1 MSRMVAIVGR
11 PNVGKSTFFNRL
23 IGKKFSIEDPTE
35 GVTRDRLYGRS
46 DWNGVE
52 FSVIDTGG
60 YLNKSNEDYCQAINQ
75 QVLQAIDE
83 ADIVLFM
90 VDVQNGI
97 TPDDIAISNLLRK
110 KKKNVFLIAN
120 KADNIEKHFMSNEF
134 YELGYDKIYPIS
146 AINGSGTGDLLDSIV
161 EILAQ
166 KEDNYL
172 LPDHL
177 PKFCITGR
185 PNVGKSS
192 LLNALLGQ
200 ERSIVSPERG
210 TTRDAIH
217 SRYNL
222 FGFDVILID
231 TAGLRKKSKIDNSV
245 EFYASVRAIRAIEMS
260 DVCMLMIDATR
271 GIEAQD
277 LHIYR
282 IIYENKK
289 GVVVLVNK
297 WDLVKSDH
305 KAMETYKKEISEQLK
320 PFNNVPILFIS
331 ALNKQ
336 RIYRAIEISCL
347 VYQNRQRR
355 IPTHELN
362 EKLLPFFS
370 QNPPPMHKGKK
381 IKIKYITQLHTPYP
395 SFVFFCNHPQYI
407 KENYKRFVE
416 KYIRQLY
423 DFEGV
428 PMILY
433 FREK

>member
-23 IGKKFSIEDPTE
+23 VGKKHSIEDPTE
-35 GVTRDRLYGRS
+35 GVTRDRIYGRS
-46 DWNGVE
+46 IWNGIE

-60 YLNKSNEDYCQAINQ
+60 YSNKSNEIYCQAINQ

-90 VDVQNGI
+90 VDVQTGI
-97 TPDDIAISNLLRK
+97 TPDDIAISDLLRK
-110 KKKNVFLIAN
+110 KQKNVFLIAN

-134 YELGYDKIYPIS
+134 YELGYEKIYPIS
-146 AINGSGTGDLLDSIV
+146 AINGSGTGELLDSIV

-166 KEDNYL
+166 KKDDYL
-172 LPDHL
+172 LPDNL

-217 SRYNL
+217 TRYNL
-222 FGFDVILID
+222 FGFDVLLID
-231 TAGLRKKSKIDNSV
+231 TAGLRKKSKIDNSI

-260 DVCMLMIDATR
+260 DVCMLMLDATR

-305 KAMETYKKEISEQLK
+305 KTMETYKMAISERLK

-336 RIYRAIEISCL
+336 RIYKAIEISYQ

-362 EKLLPFFS
+362 DKLLPFFN
-370 QNPPPMHKGKK
+370 QNPPPTYKGKK
-381 IKIKYITQLHTPYP
+381 IKIKYVTQLHTPYP
-395 SFVFFCNHPQYI
+395 SFVFFCNHPQYV

-423 DFEGV
+423 NFEGV
-428 PMILY
+428 PIILY